1 MTSPSIDV
9 WAIGIMYYAMLYGH
23 LPFWADTEDDF
34 IDKIIS
40 QPLKFDQ
47 GVHITNECKE
57 LLKGMLHKNPE
68 KRVQLVEVMALPYF
82 FMDDSE
88 LEDQLIEIEQ
98 NFQNNKQK
106 EEEKLEKSQNEDL
119 LAGLNLGQI

>member
-1 MTSPSIDV
+1 
-9 WAIGIMYYAMLYGH
+9 MYYAMLYGH

-40 QPLKFDQ
+40 QPLKFDT

-68 KRVQLVEVMALPYF
+68 KRVQLIEVMALPYF

-88 LEDQLIEIEQ
+88 LED
-98 NFQNNKQK
+98 
-106 EEEKLEKSQNEDL
+106 
-119 LAGLNLGQI
+119 